1 MLSLVS
7 RAFLLASEL
16 HANQVRKA
24 SFVPHVPYLS
34 HLMEVA
40 GMVMASGAPEEVV
53 AAALLHDAIEDQGNQ
68 TRTSIEEQLGATVL
82 ALVEECTE
90 PGTGGATKAPWRE
103 RKIAA
108 LQRVE
113 YLSLGAFMIM
123 VADKLQN
130 AREIRY
136 NIMLRGNEAFVGFR
150 ADKASILWFQ
160 QQMIQAMQQRLD
172 VLRSELPQEP
182 LLLIAS
188 CWLQELKAVSSF
200 LQSHQSH

>member
-1 MLSLVS
+1 MVSLVA

-16 HANQVRKA
+16 HANQIRKA
-24 SFVPHVPYLS
+24 SFVPRVPYLS

-103 RKIAA
+103 RKVAA

-113 YLSLGAFMIM
+113 HLSLGAFMIM

-130 AREIRY
+130 AREVQY
-136 NIMLRGNEAFVGFR
+136 NMLLRGDEAFLGFR

-160 QQMIQAMQQRLD
+160 QQMIQVMQQRLA
-172 VLRSELPQEP
+172 VLRAEQPQES
-182 LLLIAS
+182 LLLISS
-188 CWLQELKAVSSF
+188 CWLQELNTVGNF
-200 LQSHQSH
+200 LRSH

>member
-1 MLSLVS
+1 MVSLVA

-16 HANQVRKA
+16 HANQIRKA
-24 SFVPHVPYLS
+24 SFVPRVPYLS

-103 RKIAA
+103 RKVAA

-113 YLSLGAFMIM
+113 HLSLGAFMIM

-130 AREIRY
+130 AREVQY
-136 NIMLRGNEAFVGFR
+136 NMLLRGDEAFLGFR

-160 QQMIQAMQQRLD
+160 QQMIQVMQQRLA
-172 VLRSELPQEP
+172 VLRAEQPQEQ
-182 LLLIAS
+182 LLLISS
-188 CWLQELKAVSSF
+188 CWLQELNTVGNF
-200 LQSHQSH
+200 LRSH

>member
-1 MLSLVS
+1 MASLVA

-16 HANQVRKA
+16 HANQIRKA
-24 SFVPHVPYLS
+24 SFVPRVPYLS

-103 RKIAA
+103 RKVAA

-113 YLSLGAFMIM
+113 HLSLGAFMIM

-130 AREIRY
+130 AREVQY
-136 NIMLRGNEAFVGFR
+136 NILLRGDEAFLGFR

-160 QQMIQAMQQRLD
+160 QQMVQAMQLRLAA
-172 VLRSELPQEP
+172 LRAEQPQEP
-182 LLLIAS
+182 LLLISS
-188 CWLQELKAVSSF
+188 CWLQELNTVGSF
-200 LQSHQSH
+200 LRSH